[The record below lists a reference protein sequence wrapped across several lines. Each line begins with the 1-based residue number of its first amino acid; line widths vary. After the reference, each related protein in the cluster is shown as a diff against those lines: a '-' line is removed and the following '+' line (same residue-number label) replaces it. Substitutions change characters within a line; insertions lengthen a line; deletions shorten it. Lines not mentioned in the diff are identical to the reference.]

1 MYKTLYETICSL
13 CKKKG
18 VTIYQLCSDNEIP
31 KTTIYSLKARPDCK
45 VTLDIALR
53 LANYF
58 DVPVETFLL
67 KKGDQDEVSK
77 TDYASI

>member
-1 MYKTLYETICSL
+1 MHKTLYETICSL
-13 CKKKG
+13 CEKKG

-45 VTLDIALR
+45 VSLDIALR
-53 LANYF
+53 LADYF
-58 DVPVETFLL
+58 GVPVETFLL
-67 KKGDQDEVSK
+67 KKGDQHEVSK